1 MITYSLQA
9 DLEKRKYLLFNN
21 GNTYSISDVLYE
33 ILLSYKNSETIEE
46 ISAGLIEKYNE
57 IAYTNEFVGNV

>member
-9 DLEKRKYLLFNN
+9 DIEEGKYLLLNN

-33 ILLSYKNSETIEE
+33 ILHNYKNSETIED
-46 ISAGLIEKYNE
+46 ISARLISKYNCNLTLTSY
-57 IAYTNEFVGNV
+57 IQN